1 LLQRIGRIT
10 GRLPKQLADE
20 VVGALM
26 ELFSPIESES
36 AWHGGELFLTAIAKE
51 QLINAIYYNSLAVFL
66 QTCHNIL
73 HNFDHYYP
81 SQGGRVHIDA

>member
-51 QLINAIYYNSLAVFL
+51 QLINAI
-66 QTCHNIL
+66 
-73 HNFDHYYP
+73 
-81 SQGGRVHIDA
+81 